1 MPSVPTPVKPGEQSI
16 DVTVSGDVHAQWPRR
31 PARHAKCLEM
41 SKHEKCRCDKPLL
54 QERSEQK
61 GSSVSRCG
69 RCKRPLDLRPSVFRS
84 AFA

>member
-1 MPSVPTPVKPGEQSI
+1 MKPHGPRRAWL
-16 DVTVSGDVHAQWPRR
+16 TAARR
-31 PARHAKCLEM
+31 PARCAKCLQM
-41 SKHEKCRCDKPLL
+41 SKQEKCRCDKPLL

>member
-1 MPSVPTPVKPGEQSI
+1 
-16 DVTVSGDVHAQWPRR
+16 
-31 PARHAKCLEM
+31 LEVM
-41 SKHEKCRCDKPLL
+41 KREKCSCDKPLL

-69 RCKRPLDLRPSVFRS
+69 RCKRPIDLRPGAFRS